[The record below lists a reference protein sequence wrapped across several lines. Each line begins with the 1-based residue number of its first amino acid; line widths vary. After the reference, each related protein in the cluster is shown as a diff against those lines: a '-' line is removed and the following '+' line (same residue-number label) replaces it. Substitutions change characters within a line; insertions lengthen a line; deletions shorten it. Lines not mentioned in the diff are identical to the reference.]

1 LPTSTALLAVGQ
13 VNHTPH
19 LYIGDPVNH
28 RILDLQTASGAQGSP
43 SPAPTGTNG
52 VASSVKLQLVQQY
65 VSSMDFRQVKS
76 LAVDPQG
83 TKLEV
88 LTQQTL
94 SMSGL
99 GSINTATPTGC
110 IS

>member
-1 LPTSTALLAVGQ
+1 
-13 VNHTPH
+13 
-19 LYIGDPVNH
+19 
-28 RILDLQTASGAQGSP
+28 
-43 SPAPTGTNG
+43 
-52 VASSVKLQLVQQY
+52 
-65 VSSMDFRQVKS
+65 MDFRQVKS

-88 LTQQTL
+88 LAQQTL
-94 SMSGL
+94 SMAGL